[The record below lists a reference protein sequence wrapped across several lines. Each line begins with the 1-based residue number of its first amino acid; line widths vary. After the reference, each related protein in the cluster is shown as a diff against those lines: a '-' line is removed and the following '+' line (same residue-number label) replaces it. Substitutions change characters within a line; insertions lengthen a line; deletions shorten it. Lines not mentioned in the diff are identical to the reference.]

1 MWGVFKSERLSWRC
15 MWLLWYLPHLEVV
28 IALDLWP
35 ERRIYSLLICANCQP
50 SAITATSIGD
60 MVALKSWNGSRAVSH
75 KIAFGSAELSG
86 RFTSKWDRISFP
98 SCPMHLLMGWNYLS
112 FFLTA
117 WLSWPVHT
125 RSRVTL
131 SGSYSCRQSCHLLE
145 ENPLCLVMMGI
156 LLPALPHLF
165 ITLTYRSWVFVCLL
179 QNCASVVS
187 GEHEYLIAFLGVGQL
202 FPDVHDQA
210 IASHFCRLFPVY
222 LCLLCLQYVSLDCN
236 GAIGKTGCR
245 V

>member
-15 MWLLWYLPHLEVV
+15 MWLLWNLPHLEVV

-98 SCPMHLLMGWNYLS
+98 SWPMHLLMGWNYLS

-125 RSRVTL
+125 SLVATPADSLVISLRRIL
-131 SGSYSCRQSCHLLE
+131 SVLSWWGSSFLHCPICSSHSPTDPEFLFACYKIVPVSSV
-145 ENPLCLVMMGI
+145 ENMNI
-156 LLPALPHLF
+156 LLPFLEL
-165 ITLTYRSWVFVCLL
+165 
-179 QNCASVVS
+179 VS
-187 GEHEYLIAFLGVGQL
+187 CFLMCMIRQ
-202 FPDVHDQA
+202 
-210 IASHFCRLFPVY
+210 
-222 LCLLCLQYVSLDCN
+222 
-236 GAIGKTGCR
+236 
-245 V
+245 